1 MSGRV
6 LNTALET
13 HCNIEMANLIP
24 VALVSSEISDLSPT
38 PQNFLSNS
46 QFSYSYLQTLTAT
59 STQNPDFG
67 IVKWHCKNPTQIPQK
82 DTQLVFPNPELLLDK
97 LKHGYITKNISLYH
111 DGNYT

>member
-13 HCNIEMANLIP
+13 HCNIEMVNLIP

-46 QFSYSYLQTLTAT
+46 
-59 STQNPDFG
+59 
-67 IVKWHCKNPTQIPQK
+67 
-82 DTQLVFPNPELLLDK
+82 
-97 LKHGYITKNISLYH
+97 
-111 DGNYT
+111 